1 MNNLVKYSKLAAC
14 IMLSALFI
22 AFPGNAY
29 SKDKILIGTA
39 IALSGPFAGG
49 AAMTQVPNYDL
60 WVDDVNA
67 KGGIYVKAYNK
78 RLPVELI
85 KYDTK
90 SDVGTAVKL
99 VQKLILED
107 KVDFLLPPW
116 GTGTNLAVA
125 PVFNKYKYP
134 LIGPT
139 VTSEK
144 LREKALNFPYLF
156 IMLQMPRE
164 QGAAIVGLFKDLRIK
179 RVALIYTAAAYGIEH
194 TNEIKPMLGEAGIK
208 VDILKNFPM
217 GTPDLMPLL
226 KEIKA
231 ANVDALLGFTYPPGT
246 FLITQQAKVI
256 GLNPKVFYLSVGVA
270 FPSYKGKFG
279 AAMVEGVMGP
289 GVWNPN
295 VPYPGAKEYFDRHVK
310 QMKKEPDRWASAFSY
325 AGLQVLEQA
334 IVKVGSLDREKIRDV
349 LAAGTFSTVVGPVKF
364 DGMFNVQS
372 PGEVGQWQN
381 GEFEVVAAKEK
392 RTASPIVPKPPWP

>member
-194 TNEIKPMLGEAGIK
+194 TNGIKPMLGEAGIK
-208 VDILKNFPM
+208 IDILKNFPM

-231 ANVDALLGFTYPPGT
+231 ANVDALLGFTYPPNT

-349 LAAGTFSTVVGPVKF
+349 LATGTFSTVVGPVKF

-392 RTASPIVPKPPWP
+392 RTANPIVPKPPWP

>member
-1 MNNLVKYSKLAAC
+1 
-14 IMLSALFI
+14 MLSALFI

-67 KGGIYVKAYNK
+67 KGGIYVMAYKK

-194 TNEIKPMLGEAGIK
+194 TNVIKPMLSEAGIK

-231 ANVDALLGFTYPPGT
+231 ANVDALLGFTYPPNT

-349 LAAGTFSTVVGPVKF
+349 LATGTFTTVVGPVKF

>member
-1 MNNLVKYSKLAAC
+1 MNNRAKQIKITILIVLC
-14 IMLSALFI
+14 TLLL
-22 AFPGNAY
+22 AFPLSSIA
-29 SKDKILIGTA
+29 KDKIRIGTA
-39 IALSGPFAGG
+39 IALSGPFSGG
-49 AAMTQVPNYDL
+49 AGMTQVPNYDM
-60 WVDDVNA
+60 WVEEVNA
-67 KGGIYVKAYNK
+67 RGGIKVKEYGK
-78 RLPVELI
+78 RLPIEYI

-116 GTGTNLAVA
+116 GTGTCLAVA
-125 PVFNKYKYP
+125 PIFNKYKYP

-144 LREKALNFPYLF
+144 LREKAHAFPYLF

-164 QGAAIVGLFKDLRIK
+164 QGAAIVELFKELGIK
-179 RVALIYTAAAYGIEH
+179 RVALIHSAAAYGIEH
-194 TNEIKPMLGEAGIK
+194 TNEIKPALGAAGIN
-208 VDILKNFPM
+208 VDILKSFPI
-217 GTPDLMPLL
+217 GTPDLTPLL
-226 KEIKA
+226 KKIKA
-231 ANVDALLGFTYPPGT
+231 ANMDALLGFTYPPDT
-246 FLITQQAKVI
+246 FLITQQAKVV

-295 VPYPGAKEYFDRHVK
+295 VPHPGAKEYFDSHVK
-310 QMKKEPDRWASAFSY
+310 RWKIEPDRWASAFAY

-334 IVKVGSLDREKIRDV
+334 IETAGTLDREKIRNV
-349 LAAGTFSTVVGPVKF
+349 LATGTFPTVVGPVKF

-392 RTASPIVPKPPWP
+392 RTAKPIVPKPPWP

>member
-1 MNNLVKYSKLAAC
+1 
-14 IMLSALFI
+14 MLSALFI

-231 ANVDALLGFTYPPGT
+231 ANVDALLGFTYPPNT